1 MIFIRNDCGFP
12 IPRRSIPR
20 IIVDII
26 RGLLS
31 TRPVRIRIVES
42 YVSDGTCFECLECG
56 QRLTTDHREV
66 ADHAL
71 WSHHKY
77 AFTRVDI

>member
-20 IIVDII
+20 TIVGII

-31 TRPVRIRIVES
+31 AKPARIRIVED
-42 YVSDGTCFECLECG
+42 YTDGGTCLECLECG
-56 QRLTTDHREV
+56 QRLATDHREV

-71 WSHHKY
+71 SAHGKY
-77 AFTRVDI
+77 AFTRVDL

>member
-1 MIFIRNDCGFP
+1 MIFIHNDCGFP
-12 IPRRSIPR
+12 IPRRSILR
-20 IIVDII
+20 LAVSVI

-31 TRPVRIRIVES
+31 ARPARIRMGET
-42 YVSDGTCFECLECG
+42 YVSDGACFECLECG

-71 WSHHKY
+71 SVHNKY
-77 AFTRVDI
+77 AFTRVDL